1 VGWSNFHCA
10 GQFNAQHGTTLTL
23 TSPNIQ
29 SPYEPQLHELLP
41 TFGHMLT
48 ENGYDVVYFGKNHL
62 SKGYFNQTSGQY
74 VHDSLQRYGFH
85 DWNGEPPLGTRGA
98 PAVHEHVQLLC

>member
-1 VGWSNFHCA
+1 LYFA
-10 GQFNAQHGTTLTL
+10 GLYNAQHRVTLTL
-23 TSPNIQ
+23 TSPNVQ
-29 SPYEPQLHELLP
+29 SPYEPQLSDLLP
-41 TFGHMLT
+41 TFGHMLG

-74 VHDSLQRYGFH
+74 VHDDLARYGFN

-98 PAVHEHVQLLC
+98 LAGCKSLR